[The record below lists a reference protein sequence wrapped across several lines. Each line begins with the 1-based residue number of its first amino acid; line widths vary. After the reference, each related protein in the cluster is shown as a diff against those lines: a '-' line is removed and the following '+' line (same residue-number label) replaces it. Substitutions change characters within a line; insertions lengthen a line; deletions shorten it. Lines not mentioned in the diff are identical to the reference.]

1 MLANIK
7 DLGVFKMIDVYPLA
21 RIDEP
26 TQFVSLS
33 TIRQS
38 WDLGAVRSGVRGAW
52 LPMKISAA
60 STCLPFD

>member
-1 MLANIK
+1 
-7 DLGVFKMIDVYPLA
+7 MIDVYPLA

>member
-1 MLANIK
+1 MTKIW
-7 DLGVFKMIDVYPLA
+7 PLA

-38 WDLGAVRSGVRGAW
+38 WDWEPSRCGLWGAW
-52 LPMKISAA
+52 LPLDEDFSGLD
-60 STCLPFD
+60 LPSV